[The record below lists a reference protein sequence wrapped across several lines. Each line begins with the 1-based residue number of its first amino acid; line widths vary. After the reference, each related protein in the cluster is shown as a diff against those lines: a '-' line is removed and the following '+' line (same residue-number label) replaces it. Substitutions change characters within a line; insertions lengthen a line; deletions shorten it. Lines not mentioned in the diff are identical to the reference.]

1 MLNGIWG
8 FFLIG
13 GILTG
18 AFLGR
23 MDMVTGAILSGGR
36 SAVELAL
43 AMAGVLSVWSGVLK
57 IAERGGMID
66 RLAAR
71 LTPLMDFLFPSV
83 PRLHPARKYIATNFV
98 ANFLGLGWAAT
109 PAGLKAMEA
118 LEELE
123 EERRNREDRIRGE
136 NRETDRYGNRSKE
149 NRMKQKNS
157 RREKRGRAVPR
168 GTASNEMCTFL
179 IINISSLQLIPVN
192 ILAYRSQYGSVNPAA
207 VVGPVIAATGVST
220 AAAVVFCKIFAIR
233 SVQKRQYRIR

>member
-36 SAVELAL
+36 SAVELAF
-43 AMAGVLSVWSGVLK
+43 AMAGVISVWSGVLK

-109 PAGLKAMEA
+109 PAGLMAMKS
-118 LEELE
+118 LSELNTE
-123 EERRNREDRIRGE
+123 HPD
-136 NRETDRYGNRSKE
+136 S
-149 NRMKQKNS
+149 
-157 RREKRGRAVPR
+157 
-168 GTASNEMCTFL
+168 ASDAMCAFL
-179 IINISSLQLIPVN
+179 VINISSIQLIPVN
-192 ILAYRSQYGSVNPAA
+192 IIAYRSQYGSANPAA
-207 VVGPVIAATGVST
+207 IIGPAIIATSIST
-220 AAAVVFCKIFAIR
+220 AAGIIFCKLACAR
-233 SVQKRQYRIR
+233 KKGLG

>member
-36 SAVELAL
+36 SAVELAF
-43 AMAGVLSVWSGVLK
+43 AMAGVISVWSGVLK

-98 ANFLGLGWAAT
+98 ANFSGAWLGGNACRTDGDEGAA
-109 PAGLKAMEA
+109 EA
-118 LEELE
+118 E
-123 EERRNREDRIRGE
+123 
-136 NRETDRYGNRSKE
+136 
-149 NRMKQKNS
+149 
-157 RREKRGRAVPR
+157 PR
-168 GTASNEMCTFL
+168 GKGTGIGGNVYVSDGEHDL
-179 IINISSLQLIPVN
+179 
-192 ILAYRSQYGSVNPAA
+192 PAA
-207 VVGPVIAATGVST
+207 GHDEYSGVPHGIRLAESGGDYRGGDCGNDAYDTGWYACGEGIGGEGIAWGY
-220 AAAVVFCKIFAIR
+220 C
-233 SVQKRQYRIR
+233 

>member
-36 SAVELAL
+36 SAVELAF
-43 AMAGVLSVWSGVLK
+43 AMAGVISVWSGVLK

-109 PAGLKAMEA
+109 PAGLMAMK
-118 LEELE
+118 ELQRLNR
-123 EERRNREDRIRGE
+123 EERGAGIGGNVHVSDGEHDLPAAGYDEYSGVPHGIR
-136 NRETDRYGNRSKE
+136 
-149 NRMKQKNS
+149 
-157 RREKRGRAVPR
+157 
-168 GTASNEMCTFL
+168 
-179 IINISSLQLIPVN
+179 
-192 ILAYRSQYGSVNPAA
+192 LAESGGDYRSGDCGNDAYDIGWYAC
-207 VVGPVIAATGVST
+207 GEGIGGEGIAWGY
-220 AAAVVFCKIFAIR
+220 C
-233 SVQKRQYRIR
+233 

>member
-36 SAVELAL
+36 SAVELAF
-43 AMAGVLSVWSGVLK
+43 AMAGVISVWSGVLK

-109 PAGLKAMEA
+109 PAGINAMK
-118 LEELE
+118 
-123 EERRNREDRIRGE
+123 DM
-136 NRETDRYGNRSKE
+136 SKL
-149 NRMKQKNS
+149 NGYKQ
-157 RREKRGRAVPR
+157 
-168 GTASNEMCTFL
+168 TASKSMCMFMVINMSSVQL
-179 IINISSLQLIPVN
+179 ITINII
-192 ILAYRSQYGSVNPAA
+192 AYRSQFGSSAPASVIFPGIIATTISTVVGIAA
-207 VVGPVIAATGVST
+207 VKAAERLV
-220 AAAVVFCKIFAIR
+220 KI
-233 SVQKRQYRIR
+233 

>member
-1 MLNGIWG
+1 M
-8 FFLIG
+8 IG

-43 AMAGVLSVWSGVLK
+43 AMAGVISVWSGVLK

-109 PAGLKAMEA
+109 PAGLMAMK
-118 LEELE
+118 ELQ
-123 EERRNREDRIRGE
+123 RLNREE
-136 NRETDRYGNRSKE
+136 
-149 NRMKQKNS
+149 
-157 RREKRGRAVPR
+157 RGRAS
-168 GTASNEMCTFL
+168 GAMCMFL
-179 IINISSLQLIPVN
+179 TVNMTSLQLVTMN
-192 ILAYRSQYGSVNPAA
+192 ILAYRMEYGSQNPAEIIG
-207 VVGPVIAATGVST
+207 VGIAATMLTTLVGT
-220 AAAVVFCKIFAIR
+220 LAAKALEGR
-233 SVQKRQYRIR
+233 G